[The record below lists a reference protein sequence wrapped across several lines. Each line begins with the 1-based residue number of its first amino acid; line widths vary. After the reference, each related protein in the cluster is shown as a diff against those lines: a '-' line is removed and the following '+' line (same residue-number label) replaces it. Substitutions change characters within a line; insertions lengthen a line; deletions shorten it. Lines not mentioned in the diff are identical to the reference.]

1 MSVWHACLANSPKLL
16 ALSPPF
22 QALQGAMCP
31 LFSLLLSNLS
41 RCTVEDWRLKWG
53 LTQLE
58 GAGEADVSEALH
70 SPSEG
75 VRLNALYHCAK
86 LAMALQTSAHKHT
99 RRRSSVRVGEGQREG
114 DRFSPLCVYVAP
126 VERLFKDNSLSV
138 RVASA
143 VWLTVVGQW
152 SDKVLSGACMHVCI
166 GMN

>member
-1 MSVWHACLANSPKLL
+1 MTCLYGMPACLANSPKLL

-58 GAGEADVSEALH
+58 GADEADVSEALH

-99 RRRSSVRVGEGQREG
+99 RRRSSVRVEEGQRG
-114 DRFSPLCVYVAP
+114 GGQVQSSVCVCGSRGEAAQGQQFERPGGLSNVADSGGT
-126 VERLFKDNSLSV
+126 VE
-138 RVASA
+138 
-143 VWLTVVGQW
+143 
-152 SDKVLSGACMHVCI
+152 
-166 GMN
+166 